1 MRVVIPVA
9 GAGTR
14 LRPQTHSLPKPLLHV
29 AGRPILS
36 YLLDPIVRLDPEEV
50 IFVTGYRGK
59 QIEAFVKENYSFKAT
74 FIHQDRLL
82 GLGYGLNVGV
92 EHLDGGDLLVILGD
106 TIVECNL
113 KDFIAAGDN
122 VLGLKQVDDPHRF
135 GIAVTENGRVV
146 DVEEKPENPK
156 TNLAIIGLYYFKD
169 VNLLKTA
176 LTAHVKSGRKTRGE
190 IQLTDALQGMI
201 GRGAEFVPY
210 EVQEWFDCGKK
221 ETMLTTNRHL
231 ITHRNQTKALE
242 GCVMVPPIY
251 VHPEAKVVRSV
262 IGPNVSIS
270 EGSQVTD
277 SVITN
282 SIIGRGCNIDKM
294 ILDDSLIGHDVKLQG
309 SNQVLNIGDSTEIT
323 SG

>member
-36 YLLDPIVRLDPEEV
+36 YLLDPVVKLDPEEV
-50 IFVTGYRGK
+50 IIVTGYRAE
-59 QIEAFVKENYSFKAT
+59 QVEAYVRDNYSFKAT
-74 FIHQDRLL
+74 FVPQDRLL
-82 GLGYGLNVGV
+82 GLGYALNVGV
-92 EHLDGGDLLVILGD
+92 EHINDSDLLVILGD

-113 KDFIAAGDN
+113 KDFITAGDY
-122 VLGLKQVDDPHRF
+122 VLGLKQVEDPHRF

-146 DVEEKPENPK
+146 DLEEKPENPK
-156 TNLAIIGLYYFKD
+156 TNLAIIGLYYFKN
-169 VNLLKTA
+169 VRLLKTA
-176 LTAHVKSGRKTRGE
+176 LTELMKSGKITRGE
-190 IQLTDALQGMI
+190 IQFTDALQDMI
-201 GRGAEFVPY
+201 DRGTEFVPF

-221 ETMLTTNRHL
+221 ETMLSTNRHL
-231 ITHRNQTKALE
+231 ITHRNQTRVLE

-251 VHPEAKVVRSV
+251 VHPEARVVRSV

-270 EGSQVTD
+270 EGSVVTD

-282 SIIGRGCNIDKM
+282 SIIGSRCTIDKM
-294 ILDDSLIGHDVKLQG
+294 ILDDSLVGHDVTLQG
-309 SNQVLNIGDSTEIT
+309 KSQVLNVGDSTELT